1 LFVLERMTAHI
12 IIRGRNKFATPPSV
26 LCSVLLFHIRIINQR
41 VEGHNIFSELVC
53 VLSEAKGMVK
63 IMTIKTKLPMGIEDF
78 KRIRSEGFYYVDKTG
93 LIRDFLEN
101 EAYVNLFTRPRR
113 FGKTLNMSMLKYFFE
128 IGSDSTLF
136 DGLEISKEKELCAEY
151 MGKFPVISVTLKGAT
166 GENFAEAKDML
177 RRIIGKESMRFQ
189 FLMQSDKLTE
199 IEKNQYMALVN
210 TNKAGVFTMPDE
222 VLKDSLQMLSQL
234 LQRHYDQRVVIL
246 IDEYDVPL
254 DKAYQSGYY
263 DVMVELIRVLFGN
276 AFKTNNSL
284 YFAVLTGCLRISK
297 ESIFTGLNN
306 FNVHTVKD
314 VQYREYFGFTDDE
327 VQALLR
333 DYGFM
338 GKYNMIKEWY
348 NGYHFGNLDIY
359 CPWDV
364 VSYCHALKMNP
375 SEFPQNYWV
384 NTSSN
389 SIIRSFLG
397 RANAT
402 TKNEI
407 EQLINGKSVKKRIHQ
422 ELTYRDLD
430 SRQDH
435 LWSILF
441 TTGYLTQHGTQT
453 GDLTELV
460 IPNKEIQWIF
470 VEQIRDWF
478 EEKTTSNRE
487 RLENF
492 CRAFQEKD
500 IFAIE
505 KGFHEYLEDMISI
518 RDTSVR
524 KGMKENF
531 YHGLLLGILGNMDD
545 WIVQSNVESGEGY
558 SDISIQIRRKGIGIV
573 IELKYA
579 ENGAFDEACK
589 EAVKQINERNYEESL
604 IKEGMTKIHKYGI
617 ACYKKRCKVITE

>member
-1 LFVLERMTAHI
+1 M
-12 IIRGRNKFATPPSV
+12 G
-26 LCSVLLFHIRIINQR
+26 
-41 VEGHNIFSELVC
+41 
-53 VLSEAKGMVK
+53 
-63 IMTIKTKLPMGIEDF
+63 IKTKLPMGIEDF
-78 KRIRSEGFYYVDKTG
+78 KEMRVQGFYYIDKTG
-93 LIRDFLEN
+93 LIKELLEHFGK
-101 EAYVNLFTRPRR
+101 VNLFTRPRR

-128 IGSDSTLF
+128 IGGDSTLF
-136 DGLEISKEKELCAEY
+136 DGLEIAKEKELCAKY
-151 MGKFPVISVTLKGAT
+151 MGKFPVIAITLKGAM
-166 GENFAEAKDML
+166 GENYVEAKEML
-177 RRIIGKESMRFQ
+177 RRMIGKEAMRFQ
-189 FLMQSDKLTE
+189 FLMQSENLTE
-199 IEKNQYMALVN
+199 IEKSQYRALVN
-210 TNKAGVFTMPDE
+210 TDKTGAFTMPDE
-222 VLKDSLQMLSQL
+222 LLKDSLQMLSQL
-234 LQRHYDQRVVIL
+234 LQKHYHQSVVIL

-263 DVMVELIRVLFGN
+263 DAMVELIRVLFGN
-276 AFKTNNSL
+276 AFKTNSSL

-306 FNVHTVKD
+306 FKVYTVKD
-314 VQYREYFGFTDDE
+314 VRYKEYFGFTDEE
-327 VQALLR
+327 VKQMLEY
-333 DYGFM
+333 YGFTDQ
-338 GKYNMIKEWY
+338 YYAVKEWY
-348 NGYHFGNLDIY
+348 DGYLFGDLGIY

-364 VSYCHALKMNP
+364 INYCGDLRDA
-375 SEFPQNYWV
+375 SVTEPQNYWV

-441 TTGYLTQHGTQT
+441 TTGYLTQCGTQT
-453 GDLTELV
+453 GDVTELV

-478 EEKTTSNRE
+478 DDETIKNRE

-492 CRAFQEKD
+492 CRAFEENNVL
-500 IFAIE
+500 AIE
-505 KGFHEYLEDMISI
+505 NGFQEYLEDMISI

-531 YHGLLLGILGNMDD
+531 YHGLLLGILGNMDN
-545 WIVQSNVESGEGY
+545 WIVQSNAESGDGY
-558 SDISIQIRRKGIGIV
+558 SDISIEICRKRIGIV

-579 ENGAFDEACK
+579 ENGAFEEACK
-589 EAVKQINERNYEESL
+589 EAMEQINERNYEKSL
-604 IKEGMTKIHKYGI
+604 EGDGMTTIYKYGI
-617 ACYKKRCKVITE
+617 ACYKKRCKVISG

>member
-1 LFVLERMTAHI
+1 M
-12 IIRGRNKFATPPSV
+12 G
-26 LCSVLLFHIRIINQR
+26 
-41 VEGHNIFSELVC
+41 
-53 VLSEAKGMVK
+53 
-63 IMTIKTKLPMGIEDF
+63 IKTKLPMGIEDF
-78 KRIRSEGFYYVDKTG
+78 KEMRVQGFYYIDKTG
-93 LIRDFLEN
+93 LIKELLEHFGK
-101 EAYVNLFTRPRR
+101 VNLFTRPRR

-128 IGSDSTLF
+128 IGGDSTLF
-136 DGLEISKEKELCAEY
+136 DGLEIAKEKELCAKY
-151 MGKFPVISVTLKGAT
+151 MGKFPVIAITLKGASGRT
-166 GENFAEAKDML
+166 FEEALGML
-177 RRIIGKESMRFQ
+177 RNIIGNEAMRFQ
-189 FLMQSDKLTE
+189 FLLQSMQLTE
-199 IEKNQYMALVN
+199 IEHKRYEALIN
-210 TNKAGVFTMPDE
+210 IDKTGSYTMSDE
-222 VLKDSLQMLSQL
+222 LLKDSLFILSQL
-234 LQRHYDQRVVIL
+234 LQKHYHQNVVIL
-246 IDEYDVPL
+246 VDEYDVPL

-263 DVMVELIRVLFGN
+263 DAMVELIRVLFGN
-276 AFKTNNSL
+276 AFKTNSSL

-306 FNVHTVKD
+306 FKVYTVKD
-314 VQYREYFGFTDDE
+314 VRYKEYFGFTDEE
-327 VQALLR
+327 VKQMLEY
-333 DYGFM
+333 YGFTDQ
-338 GKYNMIKEWY
+338 YYAVKEWY
-348 NGYHFGNLDIY
+348 DGYLFGDLGIY

-364 VSYCHALKMNP
+364 INYCGDLRDA
-375 SEFPQNYWV
+375 SVTEPQNYWV

-441 TTGYLTQHGTQT
+441 TTGYLTQCGTQT
-453 GDLTELV
+453 GDVTELV

-478 EEKTTSNRE
+478 DDETTKNRE

-492 CRAFQEKD
+492 CRAFEENNVL
-500 IFAIE
+500 AIE
-505 KGFHEYLEDMISI
+505 NGFQEYLEDMISI

-531 YHGLLLGILGNMDD
+531 YHGLLLGILGNMDN
-545 WIVQSNVESGEGY
+545 WIVQSNAESGDGY
-558 SDISIQIRRKGIGIV
+558 SDISIEIRRKRIGIV

-579 ENGAFDEACK
+579 EDGAFEEACK
-589 EAVKQINERNYEESL
+589 EAMEQINERNYEKSL
-604 IKEGMTKIHKYGI
+604 EGDGMTTIYKYGI
-617 ACYKKRCKVITE
+617 ACYKKRCKVISG